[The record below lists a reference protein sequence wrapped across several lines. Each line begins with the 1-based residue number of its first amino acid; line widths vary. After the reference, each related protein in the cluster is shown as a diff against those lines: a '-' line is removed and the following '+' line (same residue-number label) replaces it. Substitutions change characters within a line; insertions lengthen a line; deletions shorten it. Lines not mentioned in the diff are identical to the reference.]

1 MENFSFYFK
10 NNNNK
15 YKNYILDL
23 SCKFKIY

>member
-15 YKNYILDL
+15 NKNYILDL